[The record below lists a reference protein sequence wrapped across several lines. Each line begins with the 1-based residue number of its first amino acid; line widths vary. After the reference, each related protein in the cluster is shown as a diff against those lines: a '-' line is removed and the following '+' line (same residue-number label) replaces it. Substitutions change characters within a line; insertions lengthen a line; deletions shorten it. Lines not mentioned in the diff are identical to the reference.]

1 DDGEEAEDDGDQDDG
16 HIAEDGV
23 DNLSVSTPLGT
34 SAKNPMAATVRC
46 TVACVALISA
56 LLQLGGSARQL
67 SPGGIDV
74 ELFFRVT
81 VLDDRVADEAL
92 ARIAD
97 AWKNGYTALFVD
109 VLDLMRRTSLGTPS
123 AWARISRLARFLE
136 DRTGQRFGA
145 DVTRWRDWVWSL
157 PYDPHPEY
165 GAFKGRLYG
174 QLDPRFQEFFRAPLR
189 SSIRLDE
196 VEWGGVAVNGIPPLE
211 YPGHVRAAE
220 AGYLEDANIV
230 FGVYVDGVA
239 RAYPKRIL
247 AWHEPAP

>member
-1 DDGEEAEDDGDQDDG
+1 
-16 HIAEDGV
+16 

-34 SAKNPMAATVRC
+34 SAKNPMAAAVRRA
-46 TVACVALISA
+46 VACMALVSA
-56 LLQLGGSARQL
+56 LLQSGGLARQP

-74 ELFFRVT
+74 EVFFRVT
-81 VLDDRVADEAL
+81 ALDDRVAEDAL

-97 AWKNGYTALFVD
+97 AWKNGYAAWFVD
-109 VLDLMRRTSLGTPS
+109 VLDLMRRTSLGTLS
-123 AWARISRLARFLE
+123 AWARISRLARLLD

-174 QLDPRFQEFFRAPLR
+174 QLDPRFQDFFRAPLR

-196 VEWGGVAVNGIPPLE
+196 VEWGGVAVNGILPPE
-211 YPGHVRAAE
+211 YPPHVSAAE

-230 FGVYVDGVA
+230 FGAYVDGVA
-239 RAYPKRIL
+239 RADPKPIL